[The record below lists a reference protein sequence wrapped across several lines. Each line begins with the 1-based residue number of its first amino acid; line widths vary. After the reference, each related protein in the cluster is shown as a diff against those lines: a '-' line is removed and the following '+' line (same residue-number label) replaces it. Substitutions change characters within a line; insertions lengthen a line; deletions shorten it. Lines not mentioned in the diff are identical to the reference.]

1 VGKAS
6 IHRGNREFAVGPS
19 VRQNVSMRRVLGLL
33 LIPGLACAQRINH
46 EGRILGE
53 VPGVTQPI
61 LFNTPE
67 ADAVVSAMQIMPRD
81 SPWNEDISTRP
92 TLSNSAD
99 MIAMITSELASD
111 RRNLRLFEE
120 MNYVLVPETQPKV
133 PVTFFQYPA
142 ESDLDGGT
150 SPIGQYPIPSNMPVE
165 TWPTGTG
172 ALTLDQWQVDVNGT
186 GGDRHSIIVKPGSG
200 SIWETWLTKRVGTDW
215 RAANG
220 AKFSLNSNAL
230 RPVGWTS
237 ADAAG
242 LPMFPALVRYDECQ
256 RGMVE
261 HAMRIVVKHTR
272 HAYIYPATHRASDP
286 QTTDPHVPAMGQRL
300 RLRASFAIPSNWT
313 IQEKAVAL
321 GLKKYGAFVAD
332 NGNFFSISI
341 TPDNRYPSGCFNRLR
356 NLLVSDFEVVQT
368 TGPTEGP
375 RSAGAPAANAG
386 PDLSITA
393 GGSANLNGVVTSTLA
408 ATVEWKLYSGP
419 AAVTFGNASQ
429 AITTASFP
437 VPGIYTLMLSAKNGV
452 HTPAYDVVKVEVI
465 LPVSATRVGNDIHI
479 SFPSV
484 SGHNYRVE
492 RSGDLSVWQPVG
504 VNIPGTGGTLQMIH
518 AGGST
523 QPKQFYRVVVLD

>member
-1 VGKAS
+1 
-6 IHRGNREFAVGPS
+6 
-19 VRQNVSMRRVLGLL
+19 MRRVLGLL
-33 LIPGLACAQRINH
+33 LIPGLACAERINH

-53 VPGVTQPI
+53 VPVVTQPI
-61 LFNTPE
+61 LFNTAQ
-67 ADAVVSAMQIMPRD
+67 ADAVVAAMQVMPLD

-120 MNYVLVPETQPKV
+120 MNYVLVPETQQKV
-133 PVTFFQYPA
+133 PITFFQYPG
-142 ESDLDGGT
+142 ESDLDGGA

-172 ALTLDQWQVDVNGT
+172 ALTLDQWQADVNGA

-200 SIWETWLTKRVGTDW
+200 VIWETWLTKRVGSDW

-230 RPVGWTS
+230 RPTGWTS

-286 QTTDPHVPAMGQRL
+286 QTTDPNVPAMGQRL
-300 RLRASFAIPSNWT
+300 RLKASYEIPANWT

-356 NLLVSDFEVVQT
+356 NLLVSDFEVIQT

-375 RSAGAPAANAG
+375 RSAGAPTANAG
-386 PDLSITA
+386 PDLSVMA
-393 GGSANLNGVVTSTLA
+393 GGSANLNG
-408 ATVEWKLYSGP
+408 
-419 AAVTFGNASQ
+419 AV
-429 AITTASFP
+429 
-437 VPGIYTLMLSAKNGV
+437 
-452 HTPAYDVVKVEVI
+452 
-465 LPVSATRVGNDIHI
+465 
-479 SFPSV
+479 
-484 SGHNYRVE
+484 
-492 RSGDLSVWQPVG
+492 
-504 VNIPGTGGTLQMIH
+504 
-518 AGGST
+518 
-523 QPKQFYRVVVLD
+523 